1 MTNNDTVNRNLQLLV
16 KIEKGLHKSRSF
28 FALLGH
34 SGVVLLSRDIDTR
47 AHIKKP
53 PESVSG
59 GLYL

>member
-1 MTNNDTVNRNLQLLV
+1 MTNNDTVNRNLHIIYL
-16 KIEKGLHKSRSF
+16 IIKGLHKNMPF

-34 SGVVLLSRDIDTR
+34 SGVVLLSRDIDTL